1 MDERPVTRRSWP
13 RLVLTIPPDTRDRL
27 HELARANYR
36 DPRREALRLL
46 LEGIERAEAAR
57 SRAVAGDAA

>member
-1 MDERPVTRRSWP
+1 MDEHPVARRSWP
-13 RLVLTIPPDTRDRL
+13 RVTLIIPPEVRDRL

-46 LEGIERAEAAR
+46 LDGIERETKASADR
-57 SRAVAGDAA
+57 